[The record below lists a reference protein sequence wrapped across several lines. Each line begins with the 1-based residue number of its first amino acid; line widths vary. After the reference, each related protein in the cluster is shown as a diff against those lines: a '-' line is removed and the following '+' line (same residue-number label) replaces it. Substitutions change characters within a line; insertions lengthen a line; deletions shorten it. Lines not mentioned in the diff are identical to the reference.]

1 MAEEGQM
8 KRKQSRGGPPEGD
21 GSPLPGRMAETQSFT
36 SLATR
41 KP

>member
-8 KRKQSRGGPPEGD
+8 KQKQSCGGPPEGA
-21 GSPLPGRMAETQSFT
+21 GSPLPGRMAETQSFP

-41 KP
+41 NP